1 MERSSTWEKRQPVD
15 TASGATEPANGVR
28 PPRQQRSKASLERVL
43 TAGAD
48 VLTDLGFEAF
58 TVNEVARRA
67 GATTGLIYTRF
78 DNKNALFEA
87 IMVRETSRLV
97 EEENR
102 CLEELAGRHP
112 NTPDLIDGIV
122 HLLADIAKREA
133 PLTKVFMERATID
146 PALADHVKRLRT
158 APRRVAELL
167 LERRDD
173 LTRDDPER
181 AVDMAFWIATSALER
196 RLHTEMWRHWY
207 ADPDDDWDLFV
218 GDLIRAL
225 QAFLLHHP
233 QPGQTR

>member
-1 MERSSTWEKRQPVD
+1 MERSSNRKQRQSAD
-15 TASGATEPANGVR
+15 TATKSTEPANGVR

-43 TAGAD
+43 TAGAE

-87 IMVRETSRLV
+87 IMIRETSRLV
-97 EEENR
+97 DEENR
-102 CLEELAGRHP
+102 CLEELAGRRLS
-112 NTPDLIDGIV
+112 TPDLIDGIV
-122 HLLADIAKREA
+122 RLLAGIAKREA

-146 PALADHVKRLRT
+146 TALADHVKLLRT
-158 APRRVAELL
+158 APRRISELL
-167 LERRDD
+167 LEHRED
-173 LTRDDPER
+173 LTHDDPER

-196 RLHTEMWRHWY
+196 RLHTDMWRHWY

-218 GDLIRAL
+218 GDLVLAL
-225 QAFLLHHP
+225 QAFLLRP
-233 QPGQTR
+233 QQPGQKG